1 MRTPF
6 RAIATR
12 ICTCICMLAPI
23 LANAAPCAAPTTQTD
38 GWELSTPEAAG
49 FNASALCASLTA
61 IAQGKDN
68 IHGIVIERHGKLVAE
83 LYRSGKDRSMA
94 RSLGFWPPLTPTVD
108 FGPDTLHDARSIG
121 KSVIDLL
128 IGIEKQQGKIAS
140 LAKPVLDYYP
150 EHKDLRSPALDAIHL
165 EHLLT
170 MSGGWKWDEAAQ
182 PNNESRLFW
191 KSDPV
196 RYVLEQ
202 PIEAAP
208 GTVWNYNGGGT
219 VILADIVT
227 RVSGKPW
234 LDVAKTEL
242 FAPLG
247 ITHWEWVTDLRGR
260 PASFAGL
267 RLRPRDMAKLG
278 RLMLNHGRWNG
289 RQVVTEEWVA
299 ESMRPR
305 LSAGFKSPANQ
316 PDEIHYG
323 YQWWA
328 GTAAWKGRRIA
339 WNAAFGNG
347 GQRIFVVPEL
357 DLTVVVTAGD
367 YGSTPMAAK
376 VNQLLHT
383 LIATVA
389 E

>member
-1 MRTPF
+1 MKTPF
-6 RAIATR
+6 CVAVFIG
-12 ICTCICMLAPI
+12 ILLPLA
-23 LANAAPCAAPTTQTD
+23 AAAAPCFAPTAQND
-38 GWELSTPEAAG
+38 GWELSAPLAAG
-49 FNASALCASLTA
+49 FNAAALCAALTA
-61 IAQGKDN
+61 IAQGEGN

-83 LYRSGKDRSMA
+83 MYRSGKDRSMSRA
-94 RSLGFWPPLTPTVD
+94 LGFWPPLTPTVD

-121 KSVIDLL
+121 KSVIGLL
-128 IGIEKQQGKIAS
+128 VGIEIQQGRIAS
-140 LAKPVLDYYP
+140 LQTPVLDYYP
-150 EHKDLRSPALDAIHL
+150 QHKDLRSPARNAITL

-170 MSGGWKWDEAAQ
+170 MSGGWKWSEAAQ

-202 PIEAAP
+202 PIQAPP
-208 GTVWNYNGGGT
+208 GTAWNYNGGGT

-227 RVSGKPW
+227 RVGGKPW
-234 LDVAKTEL
+234 LDVAKTDL
-242 FAPLG
+242 FTPLG
-247 ITHWEWVTDLRGR
+247 ITHWEWVTDLHGR

-289 RQVVTEEWVA
+289 RQLVA
-299 ESMRPR
+299 EHWIVESMRPR
-305 LSAGFKSPANQ
+305 LSVGFKSPANQ

-323 YQWWA
+323 YQWWT
-328 GTAAWKGRRIA
+328 GTAAWQGRRIA
-339 WNAAFGNG
+339 WSAAFGNG

-357 DLTVVVTAGD
+357 DLNVIVTAGD
-367 YGSTPMAAK
+367 YGSMPMAAK

-383 LIATVA
+383 VIGTVA